1 MTEKRKDY
9 ITLPKGEVRVSN
21 EIVARIAQIA
31 AKEVEGVA
39 EFSSN
44 PIRWLNF
51 LGLTPPNQGVK
62 VEVGTRE
69 VAVDIDIAVEYGSR
83 IPDIVKNLR
92 KNVSQRITEM
102 TGLDVVELNIRVND
116 LHFTEDSLTLTE
128 RGEMPEPRVR

>member
-116 LHFTEDSLTLTE
+116 LHFTKDSLTLNE
-128 RGEMPEPRVR
+128 RGEIPEPRVR

>member
-128 RGEMPEPRVR
+128 RGEIPEPRVR